1 MKRNLQLKIFTIF
14 VQIFTSLGDWRLNIQ
29 KYKERQEFGILVYGV
44 LVYMY
49 KQTSQKNVQMHTGSC
64 WIIDR
69 LVLGAKL
76 DKVDLRL
83 CPLTKFCPLTGR
95 SDPRIKALVRT
106 PLLAVSSSLKWI
118 DISGFYIAAK
128 SDYWCKVC
136 FLKYELTLTF

>member
-14 VQIFTSLGDWRLNIQ
+14 VQIFTSLSDWRLNIQ

-69 LVLGAKL
+69 LV
-76 DKVDLRL
+76 
-83 CPLTKFCPLTGR
+83 
-95 SDPRIKALVRT
+95 
-106 PLLAVSSSLKWI
+106 
-118 DISGFYIAAK
+118 
-128 SDYWCKVC
+128 
-136 FLKYELTLTF
+136 